1 MTMVPGKDG
10 VSLDN
15 IDLTHAKDIECEKC
29 EGATFKQTIMLH
41 KFSALMSP
49 NGQETILPA
58 AVFACESC
66 GHVNEEFVNAQL
78 TGV

>member
-1 MTMVPGKDG
+1 MNTP
-10 VSLDN
+10 
-15 IDLTHAKDIECEKC
+15 DLGGMDISKATPMECEGCKNR
-29 EGATFKQTIMLH
+29 TFKQSLMLH
-41 KFSALMSP
+41 KFSAIMSP

-66 GHVNEEFVNAQL
+66 GHVNEEFVKAQL